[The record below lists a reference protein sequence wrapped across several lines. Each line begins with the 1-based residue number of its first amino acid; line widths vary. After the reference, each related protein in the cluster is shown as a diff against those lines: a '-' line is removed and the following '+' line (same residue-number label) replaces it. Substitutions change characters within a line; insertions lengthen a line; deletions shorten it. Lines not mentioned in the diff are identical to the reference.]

1 MLQSFRTFFNSR
13 WGVGITLGFLALIA
27 LAFASGDIV
36 GSGGLGS
43 FGSKST
49 VAKVGNE
56 KIDAAEVE
64 RSAQTILSRMRQND
78 PTATMASF
86 LDRGGLDDLL
96 GYLIDRKAARL
107 WGADNGIHVGDRLI
121 DSEIAKIQRIQAPDG
136 RVDTARYRQF
146 LGERGMSDAEFRK
159 EVAEDL
165 ITRQL
170 AASNALGVAVPAK
183 VTIRYA
189 GIVLERRKG
198 LIVTLPAASFAPAVA
213 PSEAEITAWYAS
225 HKGEYALPERR
236 TIRYIAFGESVLKS
250 VPAPSDAE
258 IAARYNATK
267 AKYAASDT
275 RRLTQ
280 LVLPTEAAARAI
292 AAEVAAGKSLE
303 AAAAPKGLSVAA
315 LGALGKD
322 AYAMQASTD
331 AANAVFAASKG
342 KVVGPFK
349 AALGWLVVRVDG
361 SEGNAGKTIEQARPE
376 LVKELTDEKR
386 RAAIAEFS
394 ARIEDDLAN
403 GANLPDI
410 ARDMGLEVRETAP
423 LVADGSVYG
432 KPGEAA
438 PKELAPILQAAFGME
453 SERQPQLTE
462 VDPGKAFI
470 IFDAGTITPAA
481 PPPLAAI
488 RAQVSAD
495 IQLSKGAVA
504 AKAAAERLQAQLQ
517 KGVPVNQ
524 AVAALGVALPPVDQV
539 DKARMDVQ
547 AQGKNASKP
556 EMLLFSMAKGK
567 VRLLGAPRN
576 RGWYVV
582 SVTEVI
588 PGAVATNDPRLP
600 GLQQSL
606 QGAYGAEYTDQ
617 LNAAMRGEI
626 GATRNEDAITA
637 LRKQLGAS
645 R

>member
-1 MLQSFRTFFNSR
+1 MLQSFRTFFQSR
-13 WGVGITLGFLALIA
+13 WGVGVTLGFLALIA

-43 FGSKST
+43 FGANST

-78 PTATMASF
+78 PTANMESF
-86 LDRGGLDDLL
+86 LARGGLEDLL
-96 GYLIDRKAARL
+96 NYLIDRKAARQ
-107 WGADNGIHVGDRLI
+107 WASDHDIHVGDRLI

-136 RVDTARYRQF
+136 RVDPGLYRQF
-146 LGERGMSDAEFRK
+146 LGERGVSDAEFRR
-159 EVAEDL
+159 EIAEDL
-165 ITRQL
+165 IARQL
-170 AASNALGVAVPAK
+170 TAANSLGVQVPTKAA
-183 VTIRYA
+183 IRYA
-189 GIVLERRKG
+189 GVVLERRKG
-198 LIVTLPAASFAPAVA
+198 SIVTLPAASFAPAGA
-213 PSEAEITAWYAS
+213 PSDAEITAWYDS

-236 TIRYIAFGESVLKS
+236 TIRYVTFGESALKS

-267 AKYAASDT
+267 AKYAASDS
-275 RRLTQ
+275 RRLSQ
-280 LVLPTEAAARAI
+280 LVLPTEAAARAV
-292 AAEVAAGKSLE
+292 AAEVAAGKTLE
-303 AAAAPKGLSVAA
+303 AAAAPKGLSVAS
-315 LGALGKD
+315 LGALGKEE
-322 AYAMQASTD
+322 YAIQASAD
-331 AANAVFAASKG
+331 AANAAFAATKG

-361 SEGNAGKTIEQARPE
+361 SEGTAGKTLAQARPE
-376 LVKELTDEKR
+376 LVKELTEEKR
-386 RAAIAEFS
+386 RAAVAEFS

-403 GANLPDI
+403 GANLPDL

-423 LVADGSVYG
+423 LLANGTIFG

-438 PKELAPILQAAFGME
+438 PNEVTPVLQAAFGME

-481 PPPLAAI
+481 PPALATI
-488 RAQVSAD
+488 RQQVSTD
-495 IQLSKGAVA
+495 VQLAKGATA
-504 AKAAAERLQAQLQ
+504 AKAAAEKLQAQLQ
-517 KGVPVNQ
+517 KGVPVDK
-524 AVAALGVALPPVDQV
+524 AVAALGIALPPVDHV
-539 DKARMDVQ
+539 DKARMEVQ
-547 AQGKNASKP
+547 AQGQNASKP

-582 SVTEVI
+582 SVSDVI
-588 PGAVATNDPRLP
+588 PGAVTANDPRLAA
-600 GLQQSL
+600 LRSSL
-606 QGAYGAEYTDQ
+606 QGAYGTEYTDQ
-617 LNAAMRGEI
+617 LSAAMRGEV
-626 GATRNEDAITA
+626 GATRNEANVTA
-637 LRKQLGAS
+637 LRKRLGGN